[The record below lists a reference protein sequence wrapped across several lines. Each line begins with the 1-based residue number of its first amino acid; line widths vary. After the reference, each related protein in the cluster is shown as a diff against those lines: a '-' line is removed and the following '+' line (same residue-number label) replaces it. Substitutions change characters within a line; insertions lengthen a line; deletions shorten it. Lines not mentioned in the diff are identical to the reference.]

1 MTPQPTTIMTR
12 TGEVFQ
18 PIRLYYHVHDMTM
31 VHRIFGKM
39 SCMDFDEVND
49 RWAWL
54 FDGEA
59 RQLKFRKP
67 YKSIPKNMRPIVL
80 GSFYS
85 RADDEMRLDI
95 GSIERATNAVVFF
108 DRRID
113 RSIAEVRYVA
123 IYNKLYSNIAD
134 HPGSNFDQ
142 LFADVKTEEI
152 DARIEAK
159 IERLHEAV
167 KSGRFPETV
176 LEPGFEL
183 VEAFPANFYENGIQR
198 FEASLKMRQVVA
210 MQRWHGNADFS
221 LTDVI
226 KTVTGHLRH

>member
-1 MTPQPTTIMTR
+1 M
-12 TGEVFQ
+12 
-18 PIRLYYHVHDMTM
+18 
-31 VHRIFGKM
+31 
-39 SCMDFDEVND
+39 
-49 RWAWL
+49 
-54 FDGEA
+54 
-59 RQLKFRKP
+59 
-67 YKSIPKNMRPIVL
+67 
-80 GSFYS
+80 
-85 RADDEMRLDI
+85 MRLTR
-95 GSIERATNAVVFF
+95 SIERATNAVVFF
-108 DRRID
+108 DKHID

-123 IYNKLYSNIAD
+123 IYNKLFSNIAD

-183 VEAFPANFYENGIQR
+183 VEAFPANFYENGIR
-198 FEASLKMRQVVA
+198 GRNVIKDAAGCGHATLA
-210 MQRWHGNADFS
+210 GNADFA

-226 KTVTGHLRH
+226 KTIAGHLHY

>member
-1 MTPQPTTIMTR
+1 
-12 TGEVFQ
+12 
-18 PIRLYYHVHDMTM
+18 
-31 VHRIFGKM
+31 
-39 SCMDFDEVND
+39 
-49 RWAWL
+49 
-54 FDGEA
+54 
-59 RQLKFRKP
+59 
-67 YKSIPKNMRPIVL
+67 MRPIVL

-108 DRRID
+108 DKHID
-113 RSIAEVRYVA
+113 RSIAEIRYVA
-123 IYNKLYSNIAD
+123 IYNKLFSNIAD

-142 LFADVKTEEI
+142 LFANVKTEEI

-198 FEASLKMRQVVA
+198 FESSLKMRQVVA
-210 MQRWHGNADFS
+210 MQRWHGNADFT

-226 KTVTGHLRH
+226 KTIAGHLQH